1 MTECCYKDG
10 RCSSLE
16 PGTWTWG
23 KGMDLGRGVRVMGRA
38 VQGSEGTH
46 ATPACPVPPTRG
58 RGVRVMGRAVQ
69 GSEGTHAT
77 PACPVPPTSLVCSQ
91 RTTSGADGDQK
102 LVS

>member
-46 ATPACPVPPTRG
+46 ATPACPVPPT
-58 RGVRVMGRAVQ
+58 
-69 GSEGTHAT
+69 
-77 PACPVPPTSLVCSQ
+77 SLVCSQ